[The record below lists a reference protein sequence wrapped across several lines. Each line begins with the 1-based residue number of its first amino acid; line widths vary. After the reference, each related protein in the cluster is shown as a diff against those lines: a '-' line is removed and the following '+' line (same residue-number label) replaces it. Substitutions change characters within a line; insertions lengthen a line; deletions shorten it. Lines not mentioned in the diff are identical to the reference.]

1 MFQLDDTIVAVSS
14 PAGVSARAI
23 VRLSGPDAL
32 KLADGVF
39 LSASGPLSASNGF
52 RSFDGRAVI
61 TATGIELPA
70 RVYVFRAPRSYT
82 RQDVVEFHI
91 PGSPTAATAMV
102 SALLS
107 AGAREAQGGEFTA
120 RAFFSGR
127 IDLSAAEAVADMID
141 AADQIRLRSAS
152 AALGG
157 WLQRLCRR
165 AAATLTDA
173 LATVEASI
181 DLAEE
186 NIALEPP
193 RELARR
199 LDGVARRLLRL
210 ADRAG
215 ELPETADRPRVVIA
229 GRPNV
234 GKSSLLNALSGTDR
248 AIVSALAGTT
258 RDVLTASIALPN
270 GSTAILQDA
279 AGLASPNDPLAAAA
293 DQAARAAVA
302 SADAIVFVV
311 DLSEAD
317 SGTDVEFL
325 RQARGAN
332 QRCPCLVVGNKAD
345 LLDSHVAT
353 AAMARLSSVLESAG
367 IHSPRQLPLIVSATA
382 GDGLDDLRRAI
393 ADCLHLSTDRP
404 GQAMGLHQ
412 RQRRCVQAAAEASRR
427 AAELLAP
434 AGDVS
439 DVAEMAAVELRA
451 GLNELGQISGQI
463 VTEDV
468 LGRIF
473 SRFCVGK

>member
-1 MFQLDDTIVAVSS
+1 MFQLDDNIVAVSS

-32 KLADGVF
+32 KLADSVF
-39 LSASGPLSASNGF
+39 LGASGPLSASSGF
-52 RSFDGRAVI
+52 RCFDGRAVI
-61 TATGIELPA
+61 TVGGIELPA
-70 RVYVFRAPRSYT
+70 RAYVFRAPRSYT

-141 AADQIRLRSAS
+141 AADQVRLRSAS

-157 WLQRLCRR
+157 WLGRLCRR
-165 AAATLTDA
+165 AAVTLTDA

-193 RELARR
+193 GRLARR
-199 LDGVARRLLRL
+199 LDCVARRLLRQ
-210 ADRAG
+210 AQRAG

-234 GKSSLLNALSGTDR
+234 GKSSLLNVLSGTDR
-248 AIVSALAGTT
+248 AIVSAVAGTT
-258 RDVLTASIALPN
+258 RDVLTAAISFPN

-302 SADAIVFVV
+302 VADVIVFVV
-311 DLSEAD
+311 DLSAAD
-317 SGTDVEFL
+317 FQTDVEFL
-325 RQARGAN
+325 RQARRAN
-332 QRCPCLVVGNKAD
+332 HRCPCLVVGNKAD
-345 LLDSHVAT
+345 LLDSQ
-353 AAMARLSSVLESAG
+353 AAAAALAGLSSLLETAG
-367 IHSPRQLPLIVSATA
+367 IGSPRQPLIVSATV
-382 GDGLDDLRRAI
+382 GGGLDDLRRAI
-393 ADCLHLSTDRP
+393 ADCLHRSTDRP
-404 GQAMGLHQ
+404 GVAMGLHQ
-412 RQRRCVQAAAEASRR
+412 RQRRCLQAAASAARR

-434 AGDVS
+434 AGDIS
-439 DVAEMAAVELRA
+439 DVAELAAVELRA
-451 GLNELGQISGQI
+451 AMDELGHISGQV